1 MQEFSVRYILL
12 TVALL
17 LTGCSTI
24 EQIATTCPGLRPYD
38 PQMCRGE
45 FFQQLPN
52 FENEAII
59 RRQRGEIW

>member
-1 MQEFSVRYILL
+1 MRYILL
-12 TVALL
+12 TIAFL

-52 FENEAII
+52 FENEALV

>member
-1 MQEFSVRYILL
+1 MRYILL
-12 TVALL
+12 TLAFL

-52 FENEAII
+52 FENEALV

>member
-1 MQEFSVRYILL
+1 MRYIFAI
-12 TVALL
+12 VALL
-17 LTGCSTI
+17 LTGCSAMDHALT
-24 EQIATTCPGLRPYD
+24 AARTCPGLRPHD

-52 FENEAII
+52 FENEALI

>member
-1 MQEFSVRYILL
+1 MRYILA
-12 TVALL
+12 TIAFL

-24 EQIATTCPGLRPYD
+24 EQIASTCPGTRSYD

-52 FENEAII
+52 FENEALT
-59 RRQRGEIW
+59 RRQRGEVW

>member
-1 MQEFSVRYILL
+1 MRLFVLITFLL
-12 TVALL
+12 T
-17 LTGCSTI
+17 TSGCAFI
-24 EQIATTCPGLRPYD
+24 KETTSLCPGTRSYD
-38 PQMCRGE
+38 PQVCRGE

>member
-1 MQEFSVRYILL
+1 MQELSMRYILL
-12 TVALL
+12 TIALL

>member
-1 MQEFSVRYILL
+1 MRYIFATLFILL
-12 TVALL
+12 S
-17 LTGCSTI
+17 GCSTVK
-24 EQIATTCPGLRPYD
+24 EIATTCPGLRPYD

-52 FENEAII
+52 FENEALI

>member
-1 MQEFSVRYILL
+1 MRELSMRYIFAIITLSL
-12 TVALL
+12 TA
-17 LTGCSTI
+17 CSTI

-45 FFQQLPN
+45 YFQQLPN
-52 FENEAII
+52 FENEALI